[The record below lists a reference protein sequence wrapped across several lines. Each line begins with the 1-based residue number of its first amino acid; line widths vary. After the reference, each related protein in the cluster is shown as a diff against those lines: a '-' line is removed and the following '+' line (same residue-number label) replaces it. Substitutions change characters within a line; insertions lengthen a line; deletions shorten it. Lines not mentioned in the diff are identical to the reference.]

1 MAIVGFMRLTFYA
14 PFGLEYKQQI
24 ENINIDGLEY
34 KQMSTTFILFNAT
47 IPKLPF
53 NWCDFIFQ

>member
-1 MAIVGFMRLTFYA
+1 MSIVGFMRLIFYT
-14 PFGLEYKQQI
+14 PSGFESKLQNK
-24 ENINIDGLEY
+24 NIDGLEY

-53 NWCDFIFQ
+53 N